1 MNDRRSA
8 EELREALVDLDRARD
23 HERQMRLQTETLLE
37 GLRVLTQAQNTQD
50 LFAELLAVL
59 QRFIPF
65 DAAFLLQEA
74 SDGMLEV
81 TQSTR
86 AAFESMRW
94 TRGNLLERVAS
105 GRIVAAFD
113 VAAIPEWQASSGAR
127 EHVKSAL
134 HVPLHTGACC
144 SVLVLTHAQ
153 PAYFGKHHV
162 EMLERFAPL
171 TRQAMA
177 SIEYRERLN
186 EHTARIEY
194 LATHDALT
202 GLPNRMLLAERVKHL
217 IASARLG
224 GDMLALL
231 FLDLDRFK
239 HINDSFGH
247 GLGDELLKVV
257 ALRLLQTVRDTD
269 TVTRLGGDE
278 FVVLLTGLADMDA
291 VNAVIAKILHCIEQ
305 PVVIG
310 DQTLFVTASAGAAL
324 FPDDGHDLAS
334 LLKNADAAMYR
345 AKDEGGNIVRY
356 YATDMSEHAR
366 RQLEFASALRLA
378 LTRGEFDLYY
388 QPRVDLASRSLV
400 GMEALLRW
408 RHPSRGLVPP
418 CEFISAAEEN
428 GLIVPIGAWAI
439 AAACRQ
445 ARAWQDEGLPA
456 VPIAVN
462 VSGRQ
467 TRCAEDLLAQVQD
480 GLARHGLPGHR
491 LEIELTESV
500 VMHEPERLRE
510 MLAALGQLGVRIAID
525 DFGTGY
531 SSLACL
537 KRFPFSLLKIDRSF
551 IGDLPRDTDDAAIA
565 RAIVSMGHALGLRVV
580 AEGVETEAQ
589 VRLLLEM
596 GCDEAQGYLFG
607 RPLGAADMAKRL
619 RASRM
624 PMDRID
630 APCARLAQYRHA
642 PISRDADFTE
652 TR

>member
-1 MNDRRSA
+1 MKDRRSA
-8 EELREALVDLDRARD
+8 EELREALIDLDRARE

-37 GLRVLTQAQNTQD
+37 GLRVLTQAQNTRD
-50 LFAELLAVL
+50 LFVELLSVL
-59 QRFIPF
+59 RRFVPF
-65 DAAFLLQEA
+65 EAAFLMQEA
-74 SDGMLEV
+74 ADGLLEV
-81 TQSTR
+81 TQTTSAT
-86 AAFESMRW
+86 FEGLRW
-94 TRGNLLERVAS
+94 TRGSLLERVAS

-113 VAAIPEWQASSGAR
+113 VSVVPEWQAVSVHDHGVR
-127 EHVKSAL
+127 SAL
-134 HVPLHTGACC
+134 HVPLHTGERR
-144 SVLVLTHAQ
+144 SVLVLTHGQ
-153 PAYFGKHHV
+153 PAFFGKHHV

-171 TRQAMA
+171 TRQAMS
-177 SIEYRERLN
+177 SIVYRERLE
-186 EHTARIEY
+186 EHTARIEF

-202 GLPNRMLLAERVKHL
+202 GLPNRVLLAERVKYL
-217 IASARLG
+217 IAHARREG
-224 GDMLALL
+224 GMLALV

-247 GLGDELLKVV
+247 GLGDELLKIV
-257 ALRLLQTVRDTD
+257 AVRLLQTVRETD

-278 FVVLLTGLADMDA
+278 FVVLLSGLVDM
-291 VNAVIAKILHCIEQ
+291 NAANAAISKILHCIEQ

-345 AKDEGGNIVRY
+345 AKDEGRNTVRY
-356 YATDMSEHAR
+356 YASDMSEHAR

-378 LTRGEFDLYY
+378 LLRGEFELYY
-388 QPRVDLASRSLV
+388 QPRMDLASRKLV

-408 RHPSRGLVPP
+408 CHPLRGLVPP
-418 CEFISAAEEN
+418 SEFVPAAEDN
-428 GLIVPIGAWAI
+428 GLIVPIGEWAI
-439 AAACRQ
+439 GAACRQ

-456 VPIAVN
+456 VPVAVN

-480 GLARHGLPGHR
+480 SLARHGLPGDR

-510 MLAALGQLGVRIAID
+510 MLAALGRLGVRIAID

-551 IGDLPRDTDDAAIA
+551 VKDLSGNADDAAIA

-589 VRLLLEM
+589 AHLLREM

-607 RPLGAADMAKRL
+607 RPGSAAEMTQRL
-619 RASRM
+619 RASRTE
-624 PMDRID
+624 PATVGCGAHLI
-630 APCARLAQYRHA
+630 A
-642 PISRDADFTE
+642 SR
-652 TR
+652 

>member
-1 MNDRRSA
+1 MKDRRSA
-8 EELREALVDLDRARD
+8 EELREALIDLDRARE

-37 GLRVLTQAQNTQD
+37 GLRVLTQAQNTRD
-50 LFAELLAVL
+50 LFVELLSVL
-59 QRFIPF
+59 RRFVPF
-65 DAAFLLQEA
+65 EAAFLLQEA
-74 SDGMLEV
+74 ADGMLEV
-81 TQSTR
+81 TQSTS
-86 AAFESMRW
+86 AAFEGLRW
-94 TRGNLLERVAS
+94 ARGSLSERVAS
-105 GRIVAAFD
+105 GRIVPAFD
-113 VAAIPEWQASSGAR
+113 IADVPEWQAWSG
-127 EHVKSAL
+127 HIQGVCSAL
-134 HVPLHTGACC
+134 HVPLHTTDRC
-144 SVLVLTHAQ
+144 SMLVLTHAQ
-153 PAYFGKHHV
+153 RAFFDKQHID
-162 EMLERFAPL
+162 MLERFAPL

-177 SIEYRERLN
+177 SIEYRERLE
-186 EHTARIEY
+186 EHTARIEF

-202 GLPNRMLLAERVKHL
+202 GLPNRVLLAERVKYV
-217 IASARLG
+217 IAHARREG
-224 GDMLALL
+224 QMLALL

-247 GLGDELLKVV
+247 GLGDELLKIV
-257 ALRLLQTVRDTD
+257 AMRLQQTVRDTD

-278 FVVLLTGLADMDA
+278 FVVLLGGLADM
-291 VNAVIAKILHCIEQ
+291 NAANAAISQLLQCIEQ
-305 PVVIG
+305 PMVIG
-310 DQTLFVTASAGAAL
+310 DKTLFVTASAGAAL

-378 LTRGEFDLYY
+378 LTRSEFELYY
-388 QPRVDLASRSLV
+388 QPRMDLATRSLV

-408 RHPSRGLVPP
+408 RHPTRGLVPP
-418 CEFISAAEEN
+418 SEFIPAAEDN
-428 GLIVPIGAWAI
+428 GLIVPMGEWAI
-439 AAACRQ
+439 DAACRQ
-445 ARAWQDEGLPA
+445 ARAWQDDGLPT
-456 VPIAVN
+456 VPVAVN

-467 TRCAEDLLAQVQD
+467 TRCAEDLLAQVQSALD
-480 GLARHGLPGHR
+480 WYGLPGHR

-510 MLAALGQLGVRIAID
+510 MLAALGRLGVRIAID

-551 IGDLPRDTDDAAIA
+551 IRDLSDDSDDAAIA
-565 RAIVSMGHALGLRVV
+565 RAVVSMGHVLGLRVV

-589 VRLLLEM
+589 ARLLREM

-607 RPLGAADMAKRL
+607 RPISAAAMTRRL
-619 RASRM
+619 RAWQSGSAG
-624 PMDRID
+624 
-630 APCARLAQYRHA
+630 APLPRPAGRQVM
-642 PISRDADFTE
+642 E